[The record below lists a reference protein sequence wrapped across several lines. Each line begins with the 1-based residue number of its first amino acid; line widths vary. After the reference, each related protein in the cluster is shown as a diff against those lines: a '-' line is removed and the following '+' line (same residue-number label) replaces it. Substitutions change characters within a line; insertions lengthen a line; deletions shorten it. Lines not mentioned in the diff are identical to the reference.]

1 MWHHSKSIRLNRGK
15 YSKCKSE
22 PEEED
27 KGKKKKKNESD
38 GYQIPPN
45 PVYFTRQFDGNKDK
59 LNKLFLA

>member
-1 MWHHSKSIRLNRGK
+1 MNREK

-27 KGKKKKKNESD
+27 KGKKKNKKNNESD

-45 PVYFTRQFDGNKDK
+45 PVYFTRQFDGNTDK